1 MEQKR
6 KTFISTFL
14 LFLRYFILCILVG
27 AVIFFAAVL
36 FSAYTDT
43 TGTTDGGPSSFALGY
58 AIFLI
63 FAAITFGALL
73 FLSLFGLLFSL
84 LYKNLSHPKKTKIW
98 FLSLSVS
105 SILAFL
111 LYLLFGV
118 IFGVF

>member
-6 KTFISTFL
+6 KTFVSTFL
-14 LFLRYFILCILVG
+14 LFLRYFILCILIG
-27 AVIFFAAVL
+27 AVTLFAAVL
-36 FSAYTDT
+36 ISSYTDT
-43 TGTTDGGPSSFALGY
+43 VGATDGGPSSFALGY

-73 FLSLFGLLFSL
+73 FLSLLGLLFSL
-84 LYKNLSHPKKTKIW
+84 IYKNLSHPKKNRIW
-98 FLSLSVS
+98 FLSLSGG

-111 LYLLFGV
+111 LYLLAGV